1 MRLGMIIVAAAGLV
15 LAVMLVVHQGL
26 SGVIQ
31 AVAAVGWGIFLVVS
45 IRLLQL
51 VLSGAAWRTLFRRRS
66 GVPSLGVFIGAR
78 WIRESVGSMLPV
90 VTSVGGAVIGARIL
104 TRRGLSGGDA
114 GASVTVDLTMEVVSQ
129 ILFTLV
135 GLAPLVLSGYHGQI
149 VKWTMI
155 GLAVS
160 VPAVLGFLLVQ
171 RGGVFRLVERLFAWM
186 AVRWPS
192 LPAGALNGLHDNIQI
207 FYRNPRALVL
217 ACSIHFISWLAG
229 AFEVWLIL
237 YFMGVPV
244 TLKEALILESLG
256 EAVRSVGAVVPG
268 SYGIQEGGFMVLG
281 TLFGLAPEVGL
292 ALSLVKR
299 LREVI
304 LGIPGLIAWQVL
316 EGRWRDDR
324 LR

>member
-15 LAVMLVVHQGL
+15 LAVMLVLHQGL

-31 AVAAVGWGIFLVVS
+31 AIAAVGWGIFLVVG

-51 VLSGAAWRTLFRRRS
+51 ILSGAAWRTLFRRRS

-90 VTSVGGAVIGARIL
+90 VTSLGGAVIGARIL

-135 GLAPLVLSGYHGQI
+135 GLAPLVLSGYHGKI
-149 VKWTMI
+149 VKWTVI

-186 AVRWPS
+186 AMRWPS
-192 LPAGALNGLHDNIQI
+192 LPAGALNGLHDNIQV
-207 FYRNPRALVL
+207 FYRNPRALVS

-237 YFMGVPV
+237 DFMGVPV
-244 TLKEALILESLG
+244 TLEEALILESLG